1 MHHFINNTLKN
12 RYFVDYFSFYLYR
25 MQMVRYGQ
33 LFFKPRIQRF
43 TAQDTGWYRYLQ
55 YRFCRGLCRKEKVS
69 YGAIRKTLDLLSAFN
84 FFHFFLSVIY
94 FFSLLTLFDNKLF
107 VEIVTFSTAVFF

>member
-1 MHHFINNTLKN
+1 MNNTLKN
-12 RYFVDYFSFYLYR
+12 RYFVDYLSFYLYR
-25 MQMVRYGQ
+25 MQMVRHGQ

-55 YRFCRGLCRKEKVS
+55 YRFCRGLCREEKVS
-69 YGAIRKTLDLLSAFN
+69 YGVTRKTLDLLDLLYAFD
-84 FFHFFLSVIY
+84 FFHFFLSVFY

-107 VEIVTFSTAVFF
+107 VEIVTFSTAFFF